1 MQTWIEFL
9 KESIFFHV
17 QGLYSWAFSVI
28 NTDFSKYINDVLHVP
43 IQMNAIY
50 SSVPRIASVF
60 VSIFTGFISDWMH
73 EKRDVSLTTI
83 RKTFAALCNNLLVFE
98 KKINWIFNI
107 ICGFFSIGDSI
118 DICNGGFLCWLWWS
132 VGGDTF
138 NDIDCRTGLQCRR
151 YNIKYVRP
159 GTKLHWTAHWSCQQC
174 IHIGF
179 NARTNNR
186 RLFNTTCKSKKKFCI
201 WKFWFFTYINRK

>member
-1 MQTWIEFL
+1 MQTRIQFL

-83 RKTFAALCNNLLVFE
+83 RKTFAALCNNLFVFR
-98 KKINWIFNI
+98 KKINWIFHI
-107 ICGFFSIGDSI
+107 ICGFSASVIPSIFAMAASYAGCDEVLVVTLLTISI
-118 DICNGGFLCWLWWS
+118 AG
-132 VGGDTF
+132 
-138 NDIDCRTGLQCRR
+138 Q
-151 YNIKYVRP
+151 
-159 GTKLHWTAHWSCQQC
+159 
-174 IHIGF
+174 GF
-179 NARTNNR
+179 NAAG
-186 RLFNTTCKSKKKFCI
+186 TTLNMFDLGPNYIGPLTGVVNSVSTLASMLAPTIVGYLTPHVNQKKKFCI